1 MREALL
7 ILLLVL
13 LVLDWRQTLVIARP
27 GGWVEGWNPILRR
40 LIARYRYAGVH
51 GYFAAVIALTLALA
65 WLLWQLAPLLAYF
78 IGGSVLA
85 WECIPIAALAV
96 LQALPVAHNYSL
108 GIKP

>member
-13 LVLDWRQTLVIARP
+13 LVVDWRQTLVIARP

-40 LIARYRYAGVH
+40 LIDRYRYAGVH
-51 GYFAAVIALTLALA
+51 GWFAFVIVVCALGA
-65 WLLWQLAPLLAYF
+65 WLLSTLSVLLAWAF
-78 IGGSVLA
+78 GGSPEA
-85 WECIPIAALAV
+85 WETVPIALACIA
-96 LQALPVAHNYSL
+96 QAAPVINNFRL

>member
-40 LIARYRYAGVH
+40 LIDRYRYAGVH
-51 GYFAAVIALTLALA
+51 GWFAFVIAVCALGA
-65 WLLWQLAPLLAYF
+65 WLLWQLAPLLGWAF
-78 IGGSVLA
+78 GGSVLA
-85 WECIPIAALAV
+85 WECIPIAALAA

>member
-40 LIARYRYAGVH
+40 LIDCYSYAGVH
-51 GYFAAVIALTLALA
+51 GWFAAVIAVCAGGAWFLWTDPALPWLAGA
-65 WLLWQLAPLLAYF
+65 CCA
-78 IGGSVLA
+78 
-85 WECIPIAALAV
+85 
-96 LQALPVAHNYSL
+96 LQAAPVIHNYRL

>member
-40 LIARYRYAGVH
+40 LIDCYRYAGVH
-51 GYFAAVIALTLALA
+51 GWFAFVIVVCALGA
-65 WLLWQLAPLLAYF
+65 WLLWTDPALP
-78 IGGSVLA
+78 
-85 WECIPIAALAV
+85 WIAGLCCA
-96 LQALPVAHNYSL
+96 LQAAPVVNNYSK
-108 GIKP
+108 GIRP